1 MFAKAW
7 VWLLCIFLSAC
18 TKAPTL
24 IVIHTTQ
31 SWMGHIIAGV
41 RVEPLFQG
49 PSGQTQPAAVRTSP
63 QLQNPVRPAPED
75 LRAFRFPG
83 RFRFPGP
90 RRALFFGLLC
100 GDRDRFELFIGPSLA
115 GLPIGFHAFSK
126 LPSRCDLPPDHRR
139 LFGRDI
145 AGTGLALDL
154 LREEEVRT
162 MGCLR
167 IALTGA
173 GCLSALHPAF
183 TERTSSHRLRMREG
197 CC

>member
-75 LRAFRFPG
+75 LRAFRF
-83 RFRFPGP
+83 
-90 RRALFFGLLC
+90 L
-100 GDRDRFELFIGPSLA
+100 GDFAFQVRGEPS
-115 GLPIGFHAFSK
+115 FSA
-126 LPSRCDLPPDHRR
+126 S
-139 LFGRDI
+139 
-145 AGTGLALDL
+145 
-154 LREEEVRT
+154 
-162 MGCLR
+162 
-167 IALTGA
+167 
-173 GCLSALHPAF
+173 SA
-183 TERTSSHRLRMREG
+183 E
-197 CC
+197 